1 MQLSNPIKNC
11 MPCPA
16 WVTLALASRRRK
28 REELSSESQETDDD
42 VSSSTPVLRRKPQ
55 SSTGT
60 CEQTSDC
67 LSDSEYEQFM
77 RNFNLGKK
85 RRKRQSVL
93 SRTSHRT
100 CSSSS
105 KCLGNR
111 TKRSFNSSNNKKPT
125 INASAQNCVAFP
137 ACRHR
142 VKRHFFN
149 NDCNVCT
156 PTIDLKNKQKAKRT
170 KRNGARLEV
179 NSTVFFADRDVL
191 SARTS
196 RFAAA
201 AQQNPRRGLYEDH
214 KLVMSNL
221 RSSFI
226 KTIELANWWLRF
238 VERTR
243 NIQLPAIEWDKNSSF
258 LEQLQVL
265 CLMTGQLRAH
275 EIYQPAFDAENDILI
290 ILLQLKTV
298 CNALLDSRKK
308 DARDVLQTPSPPPL
322 HDTTAFPSLSEPS
335 NAYSLASLA
344 QPSAPP
350 QPSQSSVNAQP
361 MDSQRASSS
370 TSDAVAPK
378 LSLSSFAACGQSSSG
393 LASNLSCA
401 PTPVSV
407 PAFKSGVGSQPM
419 KKQISPSKRSTKKGL
434 YKEVGKDFYCMV
446 GFPRYCGEI
455 LGSFPL
461 LSAHLLEVHDI
472 CKPVKME

>member
-1 MQLSNPIKNC
+1 MLPTEVYWDIVPFIGLSSSINLICTSAKMQSIFDRRIRIQLSSLLIEMSC
-11 MPCPA
+11 QQ
-16 WVTLALASRRRK
+16 
-28 REELSSESQETDDD
+28 ELQD
-42 VSSSTPVLRRKPQ
+42 LQ
-55 SSTGT
+55 
-60 CEQTSDC
+60 Q
-67 LSDSEYEQFM
+67 L
-77 RNFNLGKK
+77 
-85 RRKRQSVL
+85 L
-93 SRTSHRT
+93 SR
-100 CSSSS
+100 
-105 KCLGNR
+105 
-111 TKRSFNSSNNKKPT
+111 
-125 INASAQNCVAFP
+125 IY
-137 ACRHR
+137 
-142 VKRHFFN
+142 
-149 NDCNVCT
+149 
-156 PTIDLKNKQKAKRT
+156 
-170 KRNGARLEV
+170 ARE
-179 NSTVFFADRDVL
+179 
-191 SARTS
+191 
-196 RFAAA
+196 
-201 AQQNPRRGLYEDH
+201 LYEDH
-214 KLVMSNL
+214 NLVMSNL

-378 LSLSSFAACGQSSSG
+378 LSLSSFAACDQSSSG
-393 LASNLSCA
+393 LASILSCA

-419 KKQISPSKRSTKKGL
+419 KKQSIISKIIYLTL
-434 YKEVGKDFYCMV
+434 
-446 GFPRYCGEI
+446 RYYDPI
-455 LGSFPL
+455 T
-461 LSAHLLEVHDI
+461 V
-472 CKPVKME
+472 